1 VASFLRAFCAVYNVN
16 IIEEMSKNNE
26 GFLFQDVL
34 NNATRQVCRKLKNK
48 GKKNLSQ
55 REIER
60 DRETDGTRER
70 NCSVLHFRK

>member
-1 VASFLRAFCAVYNVN
+1 VAPFLRAFCAVYNVN
-16 IIEEMSKNNE
+16 IIEDMSINNE

-48 GKKNLSQ
+48 EENFSQ

-70 NCSVLHFRK
+70 KCSVLHFRK